1 MPGSN
6 GFVRTQRVNG
16 PAESDAL
23 TKPVHMAISYKQD
36 GTITMF
42 RNGEPYGK
50 PYVSSGLVKYPASD
64 TVINLGLRHSPAGSN
79 HNLTGKIIQAE
90 LYAQA
95 LSADVI
101 KGIATG
107 QRFYISDKLVRESLS
122 VSEREQVD
130 ALAQKIDAIRK
141 QLAGI
146 QRPANTV
153 EPVRQ
158 AWRDYAQSIFN
169 LKEFIFIR

>member
-1 MPGSN
+1 MQLDNLDQQGGGVINIQSSNGIIFDAIVYGERDSRLWMPGSN

-79 HNLTGKIIQAE
+79 HNLTGKIIQAQ
-90 LYAQA
+90 LYD
-95 LSADVI
+95 LSLI
-101 KGIATG
+101 H
-107 QRFYISDKLVRESLS
+107 ISEPT
-122 VSEREQVD
+122 
-130 ALAQKIDAIRK
+130 
-141 QLAGI
+141 
-146 QRPANTV
+146 RP
-153 EPVRQ
+153 
-158 AWRDYAQSIFN
+158 Y
-169 LKEFIFIR
+169 